1 MSSALSP
8 EALVDNRAGRVTS
21 AQRASIRGMS
31 RGWRKAELQ
40 FAGIFG
46 VIGVLVL
53 ISNGPREAA
62 VRPLIGLGFLVIAAA
77 LVVISIVGADGPT
90 RDARAGRVL
99 ATEGAIRKWTE
110 TTHGG
115 SSSTTSH
122 YAEAGNVR
130 VEMGPQSYGALPD
143 AGIVRLFY
151 LPSSRR
157 LVNFEQLAD
166 RPLPEGALTDPRF
179 ALKAAV
185 GSILGS
191 ADARAEMAA
200 VEHGIQAEVHASS
213 TPPAVEGSRL
223 SVEALRGT
231 WSNPMMTVTFGAD
244 GSIAA
249 TLPGGLKRH
258 GRWSVDGS
266 GRLETDLLGQAGSID
281 AWIAN
286 NDLTVELNGQGV
298 TLHRG

>member
-1 MSSALSP
+1 MAAALLP
-8 EALVDNRAGRVTS
+8 NAIAENRAGRLTN
-21 AQRASIRGMS
+21 AQRASIRALS

-53 ISNGPREAA
+53 ISDGSRDAA
-62 VRPLIGLGFLVIAAA
+62 IKPLIGLGFLVLAGA
-77 LVVISIVGADGPT
+77 LVAISIIGADPPT

-99 ATEGAIRKWTE
+99 STEGAIRKWTE

-130 VEMGPQSYGALPD
+130 VEMGPQSYEALPE

-185 GSILGS
+185 GTILGS
-191 ADARAEMAA
+191 ADARAELAA
-200 VEHGIQAEVHASS
+200 MEHGIQAEVHTSLAP
-213 TPPAVEGSRL
+213 PPADERRL
-223 SVEALRGT
+223 SAEALPGT

-244 GSIAA
+244 GSVAA
-249 TLPGGLKRH
+249 TLPGGLKRQGH
-258 GRWSVDGS
+258 WSVDGS

-281 AWIAN
+281 AWIKDA
-286 NDLTVELNGQGV
+286 DLTVEIDGQGV
-298 TLHRG
+298 VLHRR